1 MIQNSNFLT
10 ALQLQEQYK
19 NSQNKPAA
27 QSTGEGM
34 SFQDVLLQQSEIRG
48 SEGSLK
54 FSKHASARLQ
64 QRGISLTS
72 GQMKRLEDATTK
84 ASEKGIKDSLVIV
97 DELAFIVNVKSQ
109 TVVTALNSTDTNEN
123 VFTNIDGAV
132 VM

>member
-19 NSQNKPAA
+19 SSQNKPAVQNA
-27 QSTGEGM
+27 GEGV
-34 SFQDVLLQQSEIRG
+34 SFQDVLLQQSEIKG
-48 SEGSLK
+48 TEGNLK

-64 QRGISLTS
+64 QRGINLTS
-72 GQMKRLEDATTK
+72 GQMKRLEDATSK

-109 TVVTALNSTDTNEN
+109 TVVTALNSTDTGEN